1 MSAPRHPAATPPA
14 RPIRWVGTQGFL
26 VECASLEDVMAVH
39 AHLTAHP
46 ERGQRQVMAA
56 AATVLVTFTSQAAA
70 EHAAP
75 RVSTL
80 TPDAGE
86 LTGGRIVE
94 IPVVYDGE
102 DLAEVGRLTGLG
114 VDGVIRAHSEA
125 DWFAA
130 FGGFAPG
137 FMYCAS
143 EAAPFEAP
151 RRSSPRTAV
160 PAGAVAVAG
169 AFSAVYP
176 STSPGGW
183 QLLGHTTAALWDL
196 GREQPALLQPGDRVR
211 YVPVRPTASVTS
223 GTDAAVDATP
233 PADAAAGLPSVAGRR
248 GVTVVDPGLLTL
260 VQDLGRPGLGDLGVV
275 ASGAADRDAARQ
287 ANRLVGNRSREAVL
301 ETVLGGLTLT
311 AHGHQVMAL
320 AGAEAGGTIT
330 AADGATRRVP
340 ARTPFVVLDG
350 QTLTVDEPV
359 GGLRV
364 YVGLRGGLDVPP
376 VLGSRSTDTLS
387 GLGPAPLTAGDRLAR
402 RVGPDARGAAGAS
415 AASPTA
421 AGAPASEEA
430 GVVMVGDPE
439 TSLRPMPAPGQVAVL
454 RVVPGP
460 RDDWFGEAGLE
471 RLFTQD
477 WDVSQQT
484 DRIGVRLTAPDDGA
498 PLERVREGELKSEGA
513 VRGALQVP
521 PSGEPVLFL
530 SDHPV
535 TGGYPVIGVVAR
547 ADLSLAAQLPP
558 GARVRFV
565 PHPRPGAE
573 TVVDSASPS
582 EETPA

>member
-1 MSAPRHPAATPPA
+1 M
-14 RPIRWVGTQGFL
+14 
-26 VECASLEDVMAVH
+26 
-39 AHLTAHP
+39 
-46 ERGQRQVMAA
+46 
-56 AATVLVTFTSQAAA
+56 
-70 EHAAP
+70 
-75 RVSTL
+75 
-80 TPDAGE
+80 
-86 LTGGRIVE
+86 
-94 IPVVYDGE
+94 VYDGE

-176 STSPGGW
+176 RTSPGGW

-387 GLGPAPLTAGDRLAR
+387 
-402 RVGPDARGAAGAS
+402 
-415 AASPTA
+415 
-421 AGAPASEEA
+421 
-430 GVVMVGDPE
+430 
-439 TSLRPMPAPGQVAVL
+439 
-454 RVVPGP
+454 
-460 RDDWFGEAGLE
+460 
-471 RLFTQD
+471 
-477 WDVSQQT
+477 
-484 DRIGVRLTAPDDGA
+484 
-498 PLERVREGELKSEGA
+498 
-513 VRGALQVP
+513 
-521 PSGEPVLFL
+521 
-530 SDHPV
+530 
-535 TGGYPVIGVVAR
+535 
-547 ADLSLAAQLPP
+547 LSLI
-558 GARVRFV
+558 
-565 PHPRPGAE
+565 HI
-573 TVVDSASPS
+573 
-582 EETPA
+582 

>member
-1 MSAPRHPAATPPA
+1 MSAPRHPAAPPPA

-80 TPDAGE
+80 TPDTGE

-176 STSPGGW
+176 RTSPGGW

-330 AADGATRRVP
+330 AADGAARRVP
-340 ARTPFVVLDG
+340 ARSPFVVLDG

-387 GLGPAPLTAGDRLAR
+387 GLGPAPLRAGDRLAR
-402 RVGPDARGAAGAS
+402 RVGPSR
-415 AASPTA
+415 
-421 AGAPASEEA
+421 EVA

-439 TSLRPMPAPGQVAVL
+439 AALRPMPAPGQTAVV

-484 DRIGVRLTAPDDGA
+484 DRIGVRLTAPDDGV

-573 TVVDSASPS
+573 TVLDSASPS

>member
-86 LTGGRIVE
+86 LTRGRIVE

-176 STSPGGW
+176 RTSPGGW

-223 GTDAAVDATP
+223 GTDAAVEDTP

-340 ARTPFVVLDG
+340 ARAPFVVLDG
-350 QTLTVDEPV
+350 QTLTVDEPA

-376 VLGSRSTDTLS
+376 VLGSRSTDTMS
-387 GLGPAPLTAGDRLAR
+387 GLGPAGLRAGDRLAR

-484 DRIGVRLTAPDDGA
+484 DRIGVRLTAPDGGA
-498 PLERVREGELKSEGA
+498 PLERVRAGELKSEGA

>member
-1 MSAPRHPAATPPA
+1 MSAPHHPAAEPPA

-86 LTGGRIVE
+86 VTGGRIVE

-176 STSPGGW
+176 RTSPGGW

-233 PADAAAGLPSVAGRR
+233 PADAAAGLP
-248 GVTVVDPGLLTL
+248 
-260 VQDLGRPGLGDLGVV
+260 
-275 ASGAADRDAARQ
+275 
-287 ANRLVGNRSREAVL
+287 
-301 ETVLGGLTLT
+301 
-311 AHGHQVMAL
+311 
-320 AGAEAGGTIT
+320 
-330 AADGATRRVP
+330 
-340 ARTPFVVLDG
+340 
-350 QTLTVDEPV
+350 
-359 GGLRV
+359 
-364 YVGLRGGLDVPP
+364 
-376 VLGSRSTDTLS
+376 
-387 GLGPAPLTAGDRLAR
+387 
-402 RVGPDARGAAGAS
+402 
-415 AASPTA
+415 
-421 AGAPASEEA
+421 
-430 GVVMVGDPE
+430 
-439 TSLRPMPAPGQVAVL
+439 
-454 RVVPGP
+454 
-460 RDDWFGEAGLE
+460 
-471 RLFTQD
+471 
-477 WDVSQQT
+477 
-484 DRIGVRLTAPDDGA
+484 
-498 PLERVREGELKSEGA
+498 
-513 VRGALQVP
+513 
-521 PSGEPVLFL
+521 
-530 SDHPV
+530 
-535 TGGYPVIGVVAR
+535 
-547 ADLSLAAQLPP
+547 
-558 GARVRFV
+558 
-565 PHPRPGAE
+565 
-573 TVVDSASPS
+573 
-582 EETPA
+582 